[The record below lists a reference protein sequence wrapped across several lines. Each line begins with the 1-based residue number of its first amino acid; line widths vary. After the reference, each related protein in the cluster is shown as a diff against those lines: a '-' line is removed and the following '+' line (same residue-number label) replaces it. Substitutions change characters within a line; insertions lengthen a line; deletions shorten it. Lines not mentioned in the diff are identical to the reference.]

1 MGCRGL
7 VSAGLGFNLKRDIT
21 GEDIMVSVIM
31 PAYNAQKY
39 IGSAID
45 SILEQTYTDL
55 ELLIIEDC
63 STDDTLK
70 VIESYKDDRIRVF
83 KNTAN
88 MGIAHST
95 NVGLRE
101 SKGDYIALLDD
112 DDMAARDRL
121 GIQVKYL
128 EDHPGIDILG
138 GRSVTMDENNHYL
151 KIGNEP
157 RRNPK
162 YVKASL
168 LFQRV
173 DFMNGTTM
181 IRSDFLKE
189 HRLCYQDG
197 CFGMQDYKFFV
208 DASKVGNISAVEN
221 ILLFSRVYDMCETA
235 KEKRERKTE
244 RAQKYFEIQRD
255 SLRTSGYCLND
266 QEMRVIRDL
275 FPEEGAVCRD
285 YGEYH
290 ALIYVFDRLLKQAEE
305 MKIDYLDELEHVC
318 KTAVARQ
325 AVKMK
330 HFTMEMFLGN
340 RKV

>member
-1 MGCRGL
+1 M
-7 VSAGLGFNLKRDIT
+7 SAGLGFNLKRDIT
-21 GEDIMVSVIM
+21 GEITMVSVIM
-31 PAYNAQKY
+31 PAYNAEKY
-39 IGSAID
+39 IGDAIN
-45 SILEQTYTDL
+45 SILNQTYADL

-63 STDDTLK
+63 STDNTLK
-70 VIESYKDDRIRVF
+70 IIEGCEDERIRVF
-83 KNTAN
+83 TNPVN
-88 MGIAHST
+88 RGIAHST

-101 SKGDYIALLDD
+101 SRGEYIALLDD

-121 GIQVKYL
+121 EIQVKFL
-128 EDHPGIDILG
+128 ETHPEVDILG
-138 GRSVTMDENNHYL
+138 GRSVAMDENNRYL
-151 KIGNEP
+151 RIENEP

-181 IRSDFLKE
+181 IKNDFVKE
-189 HRLCYQDG
+189 HQLYYQDG
-197 CFGMQDYKFFV
+197 CLGMQDYKFFV

-235 KEKRERKTE
+235 KEKRERKAE

-255 SLRTSGYCLND
+255 SLRASGYCLND

-285 YGEYH
+285 YGEYQ
-290 ALIYVFDRLLKQAEE
+290 ALICVLDKLLIQAKE
-305 MKIDYLDELEHVC
+305 MGIDYLDELEHVC
-318 KTAVARQ
+318 KTAAARQ

-330 HFTMEMFLGN
+330 HFTVEMFLGN
-340 RKV
+340 K